1 MVPHWT
7 EFDRGGHFAVTEEPD
22 FHIDDVRNFTHAVE
36 RRSNHL
42 VAHGGMARL
51 RNPDHGLG
59 RLVAVPRIAGARGA

>member
-1 MVPHWT
+1 
-7 EFDRGGHFAVTEEPD
+7 
-22 FHIDDVRNFTHAVE
+22 VE